1 MAGSVVV
8 NVPVGAPVLLR
19 PGPVPFSV
27 RAVPAATG
35 TVLIEVSQDNGTTFV
50 QQPIGAVATV
60 NSVGAVPIAGT
71 QPGVPVVGGQG
82 TIVRVSAFTASGT
95 AILSDL
101 SIPAG
106 GAFSSI
112 GGQLGL
118 IEMCSVPYTTQ
129 VTLTTE
135 LELYALRF
143 PVGSLRPNF
152 RLEVD
157 LNFVCSNNVNV
168 KTIKAYFGNSANTA
182 LEGGTICAT
191 QVLTS
196 SSGGRL
202 ALAISGRNDG
212 ATVDASSIGAALGYG
227 ISATAPVA
235 ITTLA
240 AYAGSAAVEQALVIS
255 YQKATAA
262 DVLTLQ
268 NSRAILMQ

>member
-1 MAGSVVV
+1 MSGSVVL
-8 NVPVGAPVLLR
+8 NVPVGAPQLFR

-60 NSVGAVPIAGT
+60 NSVGSPSLPGQIT
-71 QPGVPVVGGQG
+71 GVPATSTQSTV
-82 TIVRVSAFTASGT
+82 VRVSAFTAAGT

-101 SIPAG
+101 SLPQG

-112 GGQLGL
+112 GGQIGV

-135 LELYALRF
+135 LELYAIRF

-196 SSGGRL
+196 SSGGRM
-202 ALAISGRNDG
+202 ALAITGRNDG
-212 ATVDASSIGAALGYG
+212 ATVDASSIGSALGYG

-240 AYAGSAAVEQALVIS
+240 AYAGPSAVEQALVIS